1 MMSCKLLSIN
11 VLRTTKQ
18 TFVHV
23 VVPITA
29 HMGNFKKNG
38 CFYILP
44 NYFEG
49 NTFQDQPIIL
59 KDDYDGQFF
68 AQCTFGSHS
77 VNI

>member
-1 MMSCKLLSIN
+1 
-11 VLRTTKQ
+11 
-18 TFVHV
+18 
-23 VVPITA
+23 
-29 HMGNFKKNG
+29 MGNFQKNG

>member
-1 MMSCKLLSIN
+1 MTKLLI
-11 VLRTTKQ
+11 LRLYLFDKNQ
-18 TFVHV
+18 
-23 VVPITA
+23 A
-29 HMGNFKKNG
+29 YMGNFKKNG